1 MSKLSMAIFCVALSL
16 ISAAANAQST
26 LRVRGTISAIDGS
39 ILSVKS
45 REGKD
50 LKLLMTEG
58 TTVSY
63 PRAIKLSDIKPGDYI
78 GTAATP
84 DSEGRLV
91 AREVHLFAEASRGV
105 GEGHYAW
112 DAEPGSTMTNA
123 NLTKM
128 VKSNNGQE
136 LTLEYPGGARQVLIP
151 EGIPVVTAVP
161 ADRSLL
167 QPGTYV
173 FVVAQVAADGSMT
186 AARIQAAK
194 DGVRPPQ

>member
-1 MSKLSMAIFCVALSL
+1 MNRLSTAIFCGALSL
-16 ISAAANAQST
+16 ASALANAQDT
-26 LRVRGTISAIDGS
+26 LRVRGIISAFDGTV
-39 ILSVKS
+39 LSVKS

-50 LKLLMTEG
+50 LKLQVTEA

-63 PRAIKLSDIKPGDYI
+63 PKAIKLSDIKPGDYI

-91 AREVHLFAEASRGV
+91 AREVHLFPETSRGV
-105 GEGHYAW
+105 GEGHYPW
-112 DAEPGSTMTNA
+112 DAEPSSTMTNA
-123 NLTKM
+123 NLAKM
-128 VKSNNGQE
+128 VKSNDGQE
-136 LTLEYPGGARQVLIP
+136 LTLEYKGGARKVLIP

-173 FVVAQVAADGSMT
+173 FAIAQVAPDGSMT
-186 AARIQAAK
+186 ATRIQAAK
-194 DGVRPPQ
+194 DGVKPPQ

>member
-1 MSKLSMAIFCVALSL
+1 MNKLSISFLCAALFL
-16 ISAAANAQST
+16 VSAVANAQST
-26 LRVRGTISAIDGS
+26 MRVRGSISAYDGKV
-39 ILSVKS
+39 LSVKS

-50 LKLLMTEG
+50 LKLQMTEG

-63 PRAIKLSDIKPGDYI
+63 PKAIKLSDIKPGDYI

-91 AREVHLFAEASRGV
+91 AREVHLFPETSRGV
-105 GEGHYAW
+105 GEGHYPW

-123 NLTKM
+123 SLAKM

-136 LTLEYPGGARQVLIP
+136 LTLEYKGGARTVLIP

-173 FVVAQVAADGSMT
+173 FVVVQVAADGSMT

-194 DGVRPPQ
+194 DGVKPPQ

>member
-1 MSKLSMAIFCVALSL
+1 MSKLSIAIFCGALSL
-16 ISAAANAQST
+16 VSAVANAQST
-26 LRVRGTISAIDGS
+26 MRVRGTISAFDGKV
-39 ILSVKS
+39 LSVKS

-50 LKLLMTEG
+50 LKLQMTDG

-63 PRAIKLSDIKPGDYI
+63 PKAIKLSDIKPGDYI
-78 GTAATP
+78 GTTATP

-91 AREVHLFAEASRGV
+91 AREVHLFPEASRGV
-105 GEGHYAW
+105 GEGHTPW

-123 NLTKM
+123 NLAKM

-136 LTLEYPGGARQVLIP
+136 LTLEYKGGARNVLIP
-151 EGIPVVTAVP
+151 EGIPVVTVVP

-173 FVVAQVAADGSMT
+173 FVVVQVAADGALT

-194 DGVRPPQ
+194 DGIKPPQ